1 MKIDFNGYN
10 IPIVTLLDNVPL
22 GVSTTVGDADDFA
35 VLLSAANA
43 SGVVRV
49 KGRVNNVYMNG
60 AMIASPYE
68 DNDGIELH
76 TITSAG
82 ADSPYVIFGQ
92 LVLDGSAA
100 KITLTATQLS

>member
-10 IPIVTLLDNVPL
+10 IPVVTLLDNVPL
-22 GVSTTVGDADDFA
+22 GVSTTVGDSDDFA
-35 VLLSAANA
+35 VLLSAASA
-43 SGVVRV
+43 SGVIRV
-49 KGRVNNVYMNG
+49 KGRINNVYMNG

-68 DNDGIELH
+68 DSDGIELH

-82 ADSPYVIFGQ
+82 AAAPYVIFAQ

-100 KITLTATQLS
+100 KITVTATQLS